1 MIKRSGWV
9 EGAQSG
15 HSYPLPS
22 VGVLLFGT
30 DANIAFGYLI
40 NSVKGMLRKHL
51 HCQTNEV
58 LRELLI
64 PYLLLQARLVLPPQ
78 DSLSISNMLLLQHV

>member
-1 MIKRSGWV
+1 
-9 EGAQSG
+9 
-15 HSYPLPS
+15 
-22 VGVLLFGT
+22 
-30 DANIAFGYLI
+30 
-40 NSVKGMLRKHL
+40 MLRKHL